1 MFRTESPGA
10 TCRGKILLLPVKT
23 EQDGNETLEWKIWV
37 LNTRLETLD
46 VQAEDETLLQAAPR
60 QFDDLNL
67 ETEVFIIGGG
77 NA

>member
-10 TCRGKILLLPVKT
+10 TCRGKILFLPVKT
-23 EQDGNETLEWKIWV
+23 EQGGNETLEWKIWV